1 MEILETKEKFIEL
14 RAKGW
19 SFDKIAK
26 ELGKAKQTL
35 IDWSKDLQD
44 EIANRKALELEAL
57 YETYYLQR
65 ESRLQT
71 FGAMLTKIKE
81 EVEGRDLSDV
91 PTDKLLDLFLK
102 YNNQIR
108 EEIVEPIYKSSQ
120 ELIEE
125 RQDRELLE
133 ELTTLSTERTFKETK
148 SRLKDYQ
155 INRVNNDYRETNRG

>member
-1 MEILETKEKFIEL
+1 MELLETKERFIEL

-35 IDWSKDLQD
+35 IDWSKELQD

-71 FGAMLTKIKE
+71 FGAMLTKIKK
-81 EVEGRDLSDV
+81 EVESRDLSDV
-91 PTDKLLDLFLK
+91 PTDKLLELLLK
-102 YNNQIR
+102 YNSQVK
-108 EEIVEPIYKSSQ
+108 EEIVEPIYKSSEEIKED
-120 ELIEE
+120 EL
-125 RQDRELLE
+125 DKELLN
-133 ELTTLSTERTFKETK
+133 ELTNMKPER
-148 SRLKDYQ
+148 RLK
-155 INRVNNDYRETNRG
+155 VG